1 MPFLINTGSRSAFPQ
16 ILLTPK
22 STNKSSGKGRTL
34 EGHPRMA
41 ERKASFNSDSEGS
54 GSLRTASGC
63 LHTILKGTIDS
74 ETQKNR
80 SFQDPS
86 VVTMDEI
93 RQVSTFDVSKVN
105 QSPFLAKR
113 KNLRKSNKEGSYP
126 RARHNI
132 SKCKTLAIPFG

>member
-1 MPFLINTGSRSAFPQ
+1 M
-16 ILLTPK
+16 LLTPK
-22 STNKSSGKGRTL
+22 RTNKCSGKGRTL
-34 EGHPRMA
+34 EGHPRMGV
-41 ERKASFNSDSEGS
+41 RKASFNSDSEGS

-74 ETQKNR
+74 ETQKKR
-80 SFQDPS
+80 SFQVPS
-86 VVTMDEI
+86 VVTMDEM

-113 KNLRKSNKEGSYP
+113 KNRRKSNKKGSYP
-126 RARHNI
+126 RARHKT